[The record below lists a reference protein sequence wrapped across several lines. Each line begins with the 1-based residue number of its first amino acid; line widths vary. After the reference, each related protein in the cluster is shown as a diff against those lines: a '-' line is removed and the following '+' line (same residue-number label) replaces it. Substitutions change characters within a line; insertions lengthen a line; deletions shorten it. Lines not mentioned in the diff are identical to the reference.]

1 MSSGLRCCDAAALSC
16 CGVPGLSRSSRRRGP
31 RPVRWNDCRERH
43 RVHRGW
49 SGKEALT
56 ANLEQFVA
64 PMLNL
69 SDDELAEVLR
79 SMFGPAVSGELGDY
93 AVACVRHSVRQGIVG
108 WRDDTLT
115 QARPWGLDLDR
126 INVPVS
132 IWHGVGDRNVGVEH
146 AVWLSEH
153 IPGAQLNVVA
163 GEYHISLITRVDTV
177 LQDLLERAGLSM

>member
-1 MSSGLRCCDAAALSC
+1 MTAANVTEFTAA
-16 CGVPGLSRSSRRRGP
+16 GQ
-31 RPVRWNDCRERH
+31 
-43 RVHRGW
+43 
-49 SGKEALT
+49 GKEALT
-56 ANLEQFVA
+56 TNLEQFVA

-69 SDDELAEVLR
+69 SDDELAEALR

-115 QARPWGLDLDR
+115 QARPWGFDLDR

-132 IWHGVGDRNVGVEH
+132 IWHGAGDRNVGVEH

-153 IPGAQLNVVA
+153 IPGAQLHVVA
-163 GEYHISLITRVDTV
+163 GEDHISLITRVDTV